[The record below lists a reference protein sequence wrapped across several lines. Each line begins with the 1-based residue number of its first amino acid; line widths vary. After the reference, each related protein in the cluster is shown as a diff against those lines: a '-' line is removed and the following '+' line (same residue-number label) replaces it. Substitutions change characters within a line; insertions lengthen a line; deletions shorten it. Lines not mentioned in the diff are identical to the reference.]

1 VTPPRTRRRWGR
13 HLTLRRRLALVFA
26 GSLAAY
32 GIVLLGSTQALVRRS
47 LTVEPRRFQELVEE
61 RLGLPGGAL
70 DGLQFPPGGEV
81 TFRVVQEELTRAVLR
96 EILVQSLVTLIVAM
110 VVAGLVGWFTAGRF
124 VRPLREI
131 TDTTRGLSA
140 ATLDRRIAL
149 GDAGDELHELAAT
162 VDAMLDRLQSAF
174 ASQRRFV
181 ADASH
186 ELRTPLAVM
195 RTELDVTLADPD
207 AGVDDFRTMGATLQL
222 TVDRVERL
230 LDALLAL
237 ALADSAVG
245 VRRDER
251 ADLALDAMGAVD
263 RLRPTAAGRG
273 LTIRT
278 DLAAA
283 SVVGDASLV
292 DRLVANLVDN
302 AVRHAA
308 PGGDVSVVSLTTEG
322 EAHLVVSN
330 SIPEGAVPDDPEA
343 LFRPFHRGAG
353 RTGRGSG
360 LGLTIARSIATA
372 HGGSLDAAAT
382 RTRFTVTARLPVAP
396 AEPAD
401 PPAGPPTA

>member
-1 VTPPRTRRRWGR
+1 MTAAPPRLRRRR
-13 HLTLRRRLALVFA
+13 QLTLRGRLALLFA
-26 GSLAAY
+26 GSLAVFGTA
-32 GIVLLGSTQALVRRS
+32 LLASTQVLVQRS
-47 LTVEPRRFQELVEE
+47 LTTEPRRFQDLVEE
-61 RLGLPGGAL
+61 RLGLPAGTL
-70 DGLQFPPGGEV
+70 DGLRFPPAGEV
-81 TFRVVQEELTRAVLR
+81 TFRAVQEELTGAVLR
-96 EILVQSLVTLIVAM
+96 ELLLQSVVTLVVAI
-110 VVAGLVGWFTAGRF
+110 VVAGVVGWFTAGRF

-149 GDAGDELHELAAT
+149 DGARDELHELAST
-162 VDAMLDRLQSAF
+162 VDAMLDRLQGAF

-207 AGVDDFRTMGATLQL
+207 VGVDDFRVMGATLQL

-230 LDALLAL
+230 LDALFAL

-245 VRRDER
+245 VRRDEQ
-251 ADLALDAMGAVD
+251 ADLALDAAGAVD
-263 RLRPTAAGRG
+263 RLRDAAAERD
-273 LTIRT
+273 LTVRT
-278 DLAAA
+278 DLGPA
-283 SVVGDASLV
+283 SVVGDASLL

-308 PGGDVSVVSLTTEG
+308 AGGHVRVVTRSTGG
-322 EAHLVVSN
+322 EAQVVVTN
-330 SIPEGAVPDDPEA
+330 PVPEGSVPDTDA
-343 LFRPFHRGAG
+343 LFRPFHRGEA

-372 HGGSLDAAAT
+372 HGGSLDAEAT
-382 RTRFTVTARLPVAP
+382 GTGFTVTARLPVAP
-396 AEPAD
+396 A
-401 PPAGPPTA
+401 GPGAAPD